1 MNDIDI
7 IPELKLINDMIEGK
21 VDYPIV
27 PDVEGL
33 SDDCSA

>member
-1 MNDIDI
+1 MSRVELIK
-7 IPELKLINDMIEGK
+7 ELKLINDMIEGK

-27 PDVEGL
+27 PEVEGL